1 MKKIF
6 NMCKTYFNKYKFMMI
21 IYLFIIVVSGI
32 CTFILPII
40 SSGFIDYLSSSK
52 NIQLLVKYCICFTS
66 VSTAGIVIGYM
77 ANRVYIKLV
86 GLITYEM
93 NKDIIT
99 YVQKIRLTYFSDKD
113 IARLTQQITTDSQT
127 IINFCFDF
135 IQNIILNVFKLI
147 IPIFIVYLINSSLVI
162 IFVILIITYSICYY
176 LFKEKLF
183 KMTYETREKQNQ
195 YFSRLYEQLN
205 KIRYIKT
212 HGIFDWFTKRVR
224 PVFDDMLNS
233 TLKLQKVQYLYTG
246 LDSTIMTVGQIFLF
260 LIGGSMVIMGKI
272 SLGAFTLVS
281 SYFSFGI
288 SSIRYFFNLGKQIQ
302 EARVS
307 YERLSNILDEPIEL
321 DEGKQLLTVDEI
333 TIENLSFAYNKNTIF
348 NSFNYTFKKGNSYA
362 ILGPNGSGKST
373 LMYLLM
379 GLYNCECG
387 SIRYNDVPLQ
397 DLNCIRL
404 RQNLIGVVEQNPDF
418 INDTIYNNLCL
429 YDRYIQP
436 DKIENLMKKWGLK
449 GIANSAQNALNL
461 IINEKNSNL
470 SGGEKEKLAVIRS
483 CLKNPEVILWDE
495 PTASMDFEST
505 KKVLEFIER
514 EKEKKIVIIIT
525 HDKIVAET
533 CDYQIEIK

>member
-1 MKKIF
+1 
-6 NMCKTYFNKYKFMMI
+6 MMI
-21 IYLFIIVVSGI
+21 IYLFIIIISGI

-52 NIQLLVKYCICFTS
+52 NIHLLVKYCICFTS
-66 VSTAGIVIGYM
+66 VSAAGIIVGYI

-86 GLITYEM
+86 GLITYEI
-93 NKDIIT
+93 NKNIIT
-99 YVQKIRLTYFSDKD
+99 YVQKIRLTYFSNRD

-127 IINFCFDF
+127 IIRFCFDF

-147 IPIFIVYLINSSLVI
+147 IPIFIVYLINASLVL
-162 IFVILIITYSICYY
+162 IFIILIIVYSICYY

-183 KMTYETREKQNQ
+183 IMTYQTKEKQNQ

-205 KIRYIKT
+205 KIKYIKT
-212 HGIFDWFTKRVR
+212 HGILDWFTKRVR

-233 TLKLQKVQYLYTG
+233 ILKLQKVQYLYTG
-246 LDSTIMTVGQIFLF
+246 LDNTIMTVGQIFLF
-260 LIGGSMVIMGKI
+260 LIGGSMVLTGKI

-307 YERLSNILDEPIEL
+307 YERLNDILNEPIEL
-321 DEGKQLLTVDEI
+321 DEGKQLLAVDEI
-333 TIENLSFAYNKNTIF
+333 TIENLSFAYNKNSIF
-348 NSFNYTFKKGNSYA
+348 NSFSYIFRKGNSYA

-379 GLYNCECG
+379 GLYDCKYGC
-387 SIRYNDVPLQ
+387 IRYNDISLQ
-397 DLNCIRL
+397 DINCIRL
-404 RQNLIGVVEQNPDF
+404 RQNLIGVVEQEPDF
-418 INDTIYNNLCL
+418 TNDTIYNNLCL
-429 YDRYIQP
+429 YGRYIQAE
-436 DKIENLMKKWGLK
+436 KIESLMKEWGLK
-449 GIANSAQNALNL
+449 EVVDPGKINLNL

-470 SGGEKEKLAVIRS
+470 SGGEKQKLAVIRS

-495 PTASMDFEST
+495 PTANMDSEST

-514 EKEKKIVIIIT
+514 EKSKKIVIIIT
-525 HDKIVAET
+525 HDKAVAEK
-533 CDYQIEIK
+533 CDYQIKIK

>member
-1 MKKIF
+1 
-6 NMCKTYFNKYKFMMI
+6 
-21 IYLFIIVVSGI
+21 
-32 CTFILPII
+32 
-40 SSGFIDYLSSSK
+40 
-52 NIQLLVKYCICFTS
+52 
-66 VSTAGIVIGYM
+66 
-77 ANRVYIKLV
+77 
-86 GLITYEM
+86 
-93 NKDIIT
+93 
-99 YVQKIRLTYFSDKD
+99 
-113 IARLTQQITTDSQT
+113 
-127 IINFCFDF
+127 
-135 IQNIILNVFKLI
+135 
-147 IPIFIVYLINSSLVI
+147 
-162 IFVILIITYSICYY
+162 
-176 LFKEKLF
+176 
-183 KMTYETREKQNQ
+183 
-195 YFSRLYEQLN
+195 
-205 KIRYIKT
+205 
-212 HGIFDWFTKRVR
+212 
-224 PVFDDMLNS
+224 MLNS